1 MMPVGE
7 NVASSTMLLASVAHE
22 TRRIKPGTGTSNMP
36 DSHPANQPVIAG
48 TVDSVVEQLLAF
60 REETGDFNTLLD
72 ACMDWQ
78 HKALGQRSMQPLAEQ
93 VMPRRNQAIAA
104 NAPMRRAA

>member
-7 NVASSTMLLASVAHE
+7 NVTSSMRLLV
-22 TRRIKPGTGTSNMP
+22 
-36 DSHPANQPVIAG
+36 
-48 TVDSVVEQLLAF
+48 SVVEQLLAF
-60 REETGDFNTLLD
+60 CEETGDFNTLLY

-93 VMPRRNQAIAA
+93 VMPRLNQAIAA